1 MKKLILLFWIMTGT
15 TVVHI
20 QAQSIERQVIAS
32 LGGSYSGSDLQADFT
47 VGESVTATLA
57 EGSFILTQGFQQ
69 PLKEGISGIERHEV
83 TVDYRLYP
91 NPATGSI
98 TLELN
103 SQAKATIKV
112 MITDI
117 TGRVLY
123 QDKTEAHIYP
133 AYKETFDI
141 STFAAGAYVLSIKD
155 ATNGQLIHGLKF
167 IKSE

>member
-1 MKKLILLFWIMTGT
+1 MKKLILLSCILTGN
-15 TVVHI
+15 VVTHV

-47 VGESVTATLA
+47 VGESVTTTLA

-69 PLKEGISGIERHEV
+69 PLREGSSAIEQHQV
-83 TVDYRLYP
+83 AVDYRLYP

-103 SQAKATIKV
+103 SKAQATIKV

-123 QDKTEAHIYP
+123 QDNTGIPIYP
-133 AYKETFDI
+133 AYKQTFDI

-155 ATNGQLIHGLKF
+155 TTKGQLIHGLKF